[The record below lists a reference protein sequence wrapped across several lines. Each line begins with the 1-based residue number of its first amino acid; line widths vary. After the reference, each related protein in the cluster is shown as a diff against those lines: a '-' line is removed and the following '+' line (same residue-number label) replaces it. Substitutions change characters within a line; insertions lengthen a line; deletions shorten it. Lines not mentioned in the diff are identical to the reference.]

1 MQVGRTEVFMRSKWL
16 LISAAASL
24 CLVVLAGTARPISAA
39 GTCPDFDHNGHVDVQ
54 DVTALAGRWP
64 AMSSDPRFDRDG
76 DGVITVTDIQQVAAR
91 WQEACTPLSTCPFF
105 PSDNIWNTRVD
116 TLPLD
121 SQSQAYI
128 ATIGAN
134 TGVHADFGAGE
145 WDGGPI
151 GIPFTTAPGSQPLVP
166 ITFIWYPD
174 QSDPGPYPIPPDAP
188 IEGGPD
194 SSGDR
199 HVLVVER
206 DNCRLYELY
215 YAWPQSG
222 NQWEAGSGAVFD
234 LLAHN
239 LRPATWTSADA
250 AGLPI
255 LPGLVTYDE
264 VARGAITHALRFTV
278 HDTRRAYVWPARH
291 FASDSTNPAHP
302 PMGQRFRLKAGFD
315 ISPFSAANRVILT
328 ALKRYG
334 MMIADNGSNWF
345 LSGAPDPRWDDEDLH
360 QLQIRVHG
368 SDFEAVDVSTLMVNP
383 DSGRALPPPP

>member
-1 MQVGRTEVFMRSKWL
+1 MRSKWL

-145 WDGGPI
+145 WDLSLIHISEP
-151 GIPFTTAPGSQPLVP
+151 TR
-166 ITFIWYPD
+166 
-174 QSDPGPYPIPPDAP
+174 PY
-188 IEGGPD
+188 
-194 SSGDR
+194 
-199 HVLVVER
+199 
-206 DNCRLYELY
+206 
-215 YAWPQSG
+215 
-222 NQWEAGSGAVFD
+222 
-234 LLAHN
+234 
-239 LRPATWTSADA
+239 
-250 AGLPI
+250 
-255 LPGLVTYDE
+255 
-264 VARGAITHALRFTV
+264 
-278 HDTRRAYVWPARH
+278 
-291 FASDSTNPAHP
+291 
-302 PMGQRFRLKAGFD
+302 
-315 ISPFSAANRVILT
+315 
-328 ALKRYG
+328 
-334 MMIADNGSNWF
+334 
-345 LSGAPDPRWDDEDLH
+345 
-360 QLQIRVHG
+360 
-368 SDFEAVDVSTLMVNP
+368 
-383 DSGRALPPPP
+383 